1 MIEMWVD
8 TYKPRKLSDVVNQ
21 KKALDIITKWF
32 VNWNHGCKPLLLH
45 GPPGT
50 GKTCSIEALASE
62 KNYDFIEMNASDVRS
77 ATQIKEVIGKSMA
90 QQSLFKKGKIFLL
103 DEIEALYGKEDF
115 GGVKEIINMIKESQH
130 RVILTSNNPY
140 DPKLRT
146 LRTYCIL
153 VHFTKIPVWD
163 MERRLRHICEKE
175 GIKTGKEV
183 LRRLA
188 SLSEGDLRSATNDL
202 EIVSRGRKK
211 IVEKDLEVLGY
222 RERETNIFDVLKI
235 IFKTKTALA
244 AKLAINNADK
254 DPDEIFWWIE
264 NNIAKEY
271 EEPEEVAKAY
281 DALSMADLF
290 RQRVLARQNW
300 RMKGYMIDMMT
311 AGVATAKKE
320 MYRKFTRYEYP
331 NNIMILGRTKMGRK
345 TEKEALL
352 KLSTELHCSTKKIRK
367 EFLPFM
373 KIMVKDKQFI
383 TSLKELLGQDM
394 KVLLSKD

>member
-1 MIEMWVD
+1 ME
-8 TYKPRKLSDVVNQ
+8 KRLS
-21 KKALDIITKWF
+21 
-32 VNWNHGCKPLLLH
+32 
-45 GPPGT
+45 
-50 GKTCSIEALASE
+50 
-62 KNYDFIEMNASDVRS
+62 
-77 ATQIKEVIGKSMA
+77 
-90 QQSLFKKGKIFLL
+90 
-103 DEIEALYGKEDF
+103 
-115 GGVKEIINMIKESQH
+115 
-130 RVILTSNNPY
+130 
-140 DPKLRT
+140 
-146 LRTYCIL
+146 
-153 VHFTKIPVWD
+153 
-163 MERRLRHICEKE
+163 HICQKEK
-175 GIKTGKEV
+175 IKVDKEV

-188 SLSEGDLRSATNDL
+188 SLSEGDLRSAINDL
-202 EIVSRGRKK
+202 EIISHGRKE
-211 IVEKDLEVLGY
+211 ITEKDLEVLGY
-222 RERETNIFDVLKI
+222 RERETNVFDVLKM

-254 DPDEIFWWIE
+254 DPDEVFWWIE

-290 RQRVLARQNW
+290 RQRVVSKQNW

-311 AGVATAKKE
+311 AGVATAKKD

-331 NNIMILGRTKMGRK
+331 NNIMILGRTKLGRRA
-345 TEKEALL
+345 EKEALL

-394 KVLLSKD
+394 KVLLSKN